1 MPRGRLVTSV
11 SGADTQRLRDILE
24 NEWRGA
30 EVADGPIIIEE
41 LAGTGN
47 YMRLYVVWKHWDE
60 VAPRDRSNIIMRAY
74 QNTHTLEELLNV
86 SIAMGLTEDEAQ
98 QMGIRYELE

>member
-11 SGADTQRLRDILE
+11 SGMDTQRLQNTLE
-24 NEWRGA
+24 NEWRGM
-30 EVADGPIIIEE
+30 EEADGPVIIEE
-41 LAGTGN
+41 PAGTGN
-47 YMRLYVVWKHWDE
+47 YMRLYAVWPQWDE

-86 SIAMGLTEDEAQ
+86 SIAMGLTPEEAQ